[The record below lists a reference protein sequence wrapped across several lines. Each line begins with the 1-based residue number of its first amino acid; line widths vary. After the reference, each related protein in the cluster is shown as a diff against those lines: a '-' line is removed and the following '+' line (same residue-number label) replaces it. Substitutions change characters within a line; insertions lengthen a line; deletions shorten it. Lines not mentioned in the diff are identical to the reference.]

1 MLDSVFSHHITACT
15 GAVKSIMIKYEVG
28 ESRLSSRPVALEQ
41 AYSVT
46 VLLGTGSWIWGSKHK
61 ISADLSSL
69 PED

>member
-1 MLDSVFSHHITACT
+1 MLDYVFSHHITACK

-28 ESRLSSRPVALEQ
+28 EYRLRPRPVALER

-46 VLLGTGSWIWGSKHK
+46 ILLGTGSWIWGSEHE

>member
-1 MLDSVFSHHITACT
+1 MLDYVFGHHITACR
-15 GAVKSIMIKYEVG
+15 GAVKSTMIKYEVG
-28 ESRLSSRPVALEQ
+28 ESRLRSRPVALEQ

-46 VLLGTGSWIWGSKHK
+46 VLLGAGSWIWGSEHE